1 MPKKPVLAA
10 ICTLVG
16 FTIGAGIL
24 GIPFAVAKAGYF
36 TGLLI
41 IMLLGL
47 FILTLN
53 LCLGEV
59 TQRTKGIHQLAGY
72 AKIYLGRKGYYLML
86 VVFTLFSYGALIA
99 YIVKIGEFLGAVF
112 IPILGGNE
120 ITYSIVF
127 FIFAFIIIYKGL
139 SLVEKSETWM
149 VVVMLALILIITMIA
164 LPKASIENL
173 KGLDIKSF
181 FVPYGVVLFAF
192 AALPA
197 IPSLNEELRK
207 DRKELK
213 KVIIIGSLVPIIF
226 YTVFATIV
234 IAVSGLETTDGGII
248 GLAKYAGDKVLI
260 LGSIFGI
267 LTMATSFIAVAF
279 AMKEMFHYDYKLKE
293 RSSSTFACIIHLIVA
308 VVLLDSGIKDLFFRI
323 LDITGT
329 FGGSLEGILVVLIW
343 LSAKKLGKRRPEYK
357 ISCPYLIS
365 IVLIL
370 MFLLGTVFEV
380 ISWL

>member
-36 TGLLI
+36 TGLLN

-213 KVIIIGSLVPIIF
+213 KVIIIGSLVPITLSPAYFARPMIPPSVVSNPDTAMTMVAK
-226 YTVFATIV
+226 TV
-234 IAVSGLETTDGGII
+234 
-248 GLAKYAGDKVLI
+248 
-260 LGSIFGI
+260 
-267 LTMATSFIAVAF
+267 
-279 AMKEMFHYDYKLKE
+279 
-293 RSSSTFACIIHLIVA
+293 
-308 VVLLDSGIKDLFFRI
+308 
-323 LDITGT
+323 
-329 FGGSLEGILVVLIW
+329 
-343 LSAKKLGKRRPEYK
+343 
-357 ISCPYLIS
+357 
-365 IVLIL
+365 
-370 MFLLGTVFEV
+370 
-380 ISWL
+380 